1 MIVMNNKR
9 WFGSLFAVRGTGIE
23 RIWLRLLVT
32 LLVTVAVTLAW
43 YNGYFRDFTLSVA
56 PFSLVGLAL
65 SIFLGFRN
73 GASYDRYWEGRKLWG
88 GLVNNSRTFAR
99 GVLTLS
105 HPATPEDAPA
115 VAATQRALVLRQVA
129 FVHALRMHLRREVD
143 LDELRDWLPAEE
155 RAALS
160 REINVPAA
168 INHETGAHVAALF
181 RAGHLHPQHLL
192 PLDLALTVNT
202 DVQGACERILS
213 TPVPWIYTVLMHR
226 LVGIYCLFLPFGLVK
241 DIGWAT
247 PVVVLIVAYAFY
259 GLDGIGEEVE
269 EPFGTDPNDLPISA
283 LSRMIEVN
291 LLQRLGDTT
300 LPPLHKP
307 VAEVLK

>member
-1 MIVMNNKR
+1 MIVVNNKR

-23 RIWLRLLVT
+23 RIWMRLLVT

-43 YNGYFRDFTLSVA
+43 YNGYFRDFTLSIA

-73 GASYDRYWEGRKLWG
+73 GASYERYWEGRKLWG
-88 GLVNNSRTFAR
+88 SLVNNSRSFAR
-99 GVLTLS
+99 GALTLS

-115 VAATQRALVLRQVA
+115 VAAAQRALVLRQVA

-155 RAALS
+155 RAALT

-168 INHETGAHVAALF
+168 INHETGAQVAALF

-192 PLDLALTVNT
+192 PLDSALTVNT

-226 LVGIYCLFLPFGLVK
+226 LVGIYCLFLPLGLVK

-247 PVVVLIVAYAFY
+247 PIVVMIVAYAFY

-269 EPFGTDPNDLPISA
+269 EPFGTDPNDLPLSA

>member
-1 MIVMNNKR
+1 MIVIHNKR

-43 YNGYFRDFTLSVA
+43 YNGYFRDFTLSIA

-73 GASYDRYWEGRKLWG
+73 GASYERYWEGRKLWG
-88 GLVNNSRTFAR
+88 SLVNNSRTFAR
-99 GVLTLS
+99 GALTLS
-105 HPATPEDAPA
+105 HPAAPEDAPV
-115 VAATQRALVLRQVA
+115 VAAAQRALVLRQIA

-143 LDELRDWLPAEE
+143 LDELRDWLPANE
-155 RAALS
+155 RAALA

-168 INHETGAHVAALF
+168 INHETGAQVAGLF

-192 PLDLALTVNT
+192 PLDAALTVNT

-226 LVGIYCLFLPFGLVK
+226 LVGIYCLFLPLGLVK

-247 PVVVLIVAYAFY
+247 PIVVLIVAYAFY

-269 EPFGTDPNDLPISA
+269 EPFGTDPNDLPLSA

-291 LLQRLGDTT
+291 LLQRLGETD